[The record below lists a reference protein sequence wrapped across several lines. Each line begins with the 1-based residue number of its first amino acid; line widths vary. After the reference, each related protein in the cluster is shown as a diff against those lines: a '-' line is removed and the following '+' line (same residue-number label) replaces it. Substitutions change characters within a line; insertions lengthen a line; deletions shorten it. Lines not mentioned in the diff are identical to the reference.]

1 LAQWLA
7 LTPLLG
13 AFSAVVLFYWKL
25 LFTNQILARGDTFF
39 YIYPYWTAAAEGLRA
54 GRLALWNPF
63 LFMGAPL
70 LANSQAGLLYPLNW
84 PLWLV
89 LDVPKAVS
97 VSIAL
102 HVGMALLFAYK
113 LVRHGLH
120 QSRLAG
126 VAAGLLFALGGYFSA
141 QVEHVNQVQ
150 GLAWLPAVLWL
161 ISGCG
166 ASRHSRVLRLCL
178 LALVLA
184 MQVLAGHTQAS
195 FITLVGG
202 AVYGGWLSWSM
213 AKQSG
218 GRGAPV
224 NGADKGWGPRR
235 VFLSWLG
242 WPLICLVLAGALA
255 LLLAAAQVLPA
266 QELLQHSIRSTGLPA
281 DEAVSFSLHPLLLG
295 RSLLPAAGETLF
307 SEYVAFLPLTALL
320 LALAGLSAGWRRP
333 AVKAT
338 ALLAFT
344 GLFFALGAANP
355 VYLLLVRLVPGFDL
369 FRAPARWLA
378 LYALG
383 TAVLAG
389 VGLDAAAAGGKATL
403 KRPLAAWCLLCAVLV
418 GWSFLAPMLAPA
430 LPAVPESIVTA
441 PNWTTVTMWAIEA
454 VVAIALVWLVGRTG
468 ADRTVQLM
476 LLVCLAVLLISS
488 RALPYNH
495 PTAAEAHSGLRPAV
509 AHLKAAASL
518 DGHAAPGRFL
528 SVSDL
533 LFDPGDSGEL
543 KSIYSDQLDEA
554 ALYDLI
560 IATKQKEVLT
570 PNLPL
575 NWEVP
580 AVDGYDGGLLP
591 LAKYT
596 ALVQRML
603 PDGGVATDGRLR
615 ENLNEVPDGRWL
627 KLFNVRFVV
636 TDKVGDAWAD
646 GFYFDL
652 QHRALLDGANAA
664 VRLPYLPQFE
674 STGAGIVVQRDDSPA
689 GGALGEVLLD
699 FESGRQEV
707 LTLTAPGQSGL
718 TLCTDADGTEW
729 VVSWLRW
736 SQPGILTGL
745 SFRLT
750 PSSMTPN
757 LHIGGLTLLDH
768 RDGSFQSLV
777 VSIRGSFRLVHSGDV
792 KIYENLDVLPRAW
805 LVGRW
810 RWSMDDEQTLT
821 LLQSEGFDPAAE
833 VVLAGTGLPG
843 ERTLEVAG
851 ATVIVLVYE
860 PERVIVQVDAPHDG
874 WLVLSDAF
882 YPGWEASVD
891 GNRATIER
899 ADVLFRA
906 IRVSAGSHQVSMR
919 FRPTSLRVGA
929 VISVVALL
937 SVLLVAGWSLA
948 GTSARP
954 IGSESQRRSE

>member
-1 LAQWLA
+1 
-7 LTPLLG
+7 
-13 AFSAVVLFYWKL
+13 
-25 LFTNQILARGDTFF
+25 
-39 YIYPYWTAAAEGLRA
+39 
-54 GRLALWNPF
+54 
-63 LFMGAPL
+63 
-70 LANSQAGLLYPLNW
+70 
-84 PLWLV
+84 
-89 LDVPKAVS
+89 
-97 VSIAL
+97 
-102 HVGMALLFAYK
+102 
-113 LVRHGLH
+113 
-120 QSRLAG
+120 
-126 VAAGLLFALGGYFSA
+126 
-141 QVEHVNQVQ
+141 
-150 GLAWLPAVLWL
+150 
-161 ISGCG
+161 
-166 ASRHSRVLRLCL
+166 
-178 LALVLA
+178 
-184 MQVLAGHTQAS
+184 
-195 FITLVGG
+195 
-202 AVYGGWLSWSM
+202 
-213 AKQSG
+213 
-218 GRGAPV
+218 
-224 NGADKGWGPRR
+224 
-235 VFLSWLG
+235 
-242 WPLICLVLAGALA
+242 
-255 LLLAAAQVLPA
+255 
-266 QELLQHSIRSTGLPA
+266 
-281 DEAVSFSLHPLLLG
+281 
-295 RSLLPAAGETLF
+295 
-307 SEYVAFLPLTALL
+307 
-320 LALAGLSAGWRRP
+320 
-333 AVKAT
+333 
-338 ALLAFT
+338 
-344 GLFFALGAANP
+344 
-355 VYLLLVRLVPGFDL
+355 
-369 FRAPARWLA
+369 
-378 LYALG
+378 
-383 TAVLAG
+383 
-389 VGLDAAAAGGKATL
+389 
-403 KRPLAAWCLLCAVLV
+403 
-418 GWSFLAPMLAPA
+418 
-430 LPAVPESIVTA
+430 
-441 PNWTTVTMWAIEA
+441 
-454 VVAIALVWLVGRTG
+454 
-468 ADRTVQLM
+468 
-476 LLVCLAVLLISS
+476 
-488 RALPYNH
+488 
-495 PTAAEAHSGLRPAV
+495 
-509 AHLKAAASL
+509 
-518 DGHAAPGRFL
+518 
-528 SVSDL
+528 
-533 LFDPGDSGEL
+533 
-543 KSIYSDQLDEA
+543 
-554 ALYDLI
+554 
-560 IATKQKEVLT
+560 
-570 PNLPL
+570 
-575 NWEVP
+575 
-580 AVDGYDGGLLP
+580 
-591 LAKYT
+591 
-596 ALVQRML
+596 
-603 PDGGVATDGRLR
+603 
-615 ENLNEVPDGRWL
+615 
-627 KLFNVRFVV
+627 
-636 TDKVGDAWAD
+636 VGDAWAD